1 MAAISSEELQDAWQK
16 VKAMTIL
23 PEPPE
28 PKMPS
33 FGPKVTIKS
42 RLHAVQNV
50 ITSLEYNYTGTL
62 YFDVNKNRSFKSI
75 ANTAKEIIKEGLP
88 IQCLEAV
95 FLAAYLTAGLQT
107 LERFPIS
114 FKTTAGT
121 STHRHI
127 VLGVRHQQ
135 QKWGALGLSRCDKLM
150 NKEMKFDS
158 LSDLVLDYC
167 QEFQNVYHKVVR
179 VNVGFPLSHD
189 IHSSERVE
197 WRVLN
202 LPVDT
207 NVWTDVAKQLDNFGK
222 DAAEI
227 ESFKKAK
234 GEFPAWFGAK
244 YALNAPE
251 VEIGVRSPRAAQR
264 FNSFSDDFEE
274 FEEESQS
281 HEPTPVPTPRKI
293 PRPILVTPEEFTFK
307 KPSSSAVPAPPTNIF
322 LQNTSASPFLIE
334 IEDNSGLL
342 EIVTKSQPAAPPEK
356 TQQSEERDEALK
368 LNTTKCTASVRISAR
383 GMIVVAIKYNPH
395 RLGTNKLASV
405 SSSEKSPQSKLLKK
419 GVNENACSVEPTA
432 TSEQHQVVS
441 FRCTPTTRS
450 SENLTDAEPD
460 GETFTLETPFVLK
473 DV

>member
-179 VNVGFPLSHD
+179 VNV
-189 IHSSERVE
+189 
-197 WRVLN
+197 LN

-307 KPSSSAVPAPPTNIF
+307 KTIIECCSCSTDQYIPAKHLGI
-322 LQNTSASPFLIE
+322 A
-334 IEDNSGLL
+334 
-342 EIVTKSQPAAPPEK
+342 PAAPPEK

>member
-114 FKTTAGT
+114 FKTIAGT

-179 VNVGFPLSHD
+179 VNV
-189 IHSSERVE
+189 
-197 WRVLN
+197 LN

-251 VEIGVRSPRAAQR
+251 VEIG
-264 FNSFSDDFEE
+264 
-274 FEEESQS
+274 
-281 HEPTPVPTPRKI
+281 
-293 PRPILVTPEEFTFK
+293 
-307 KPSSSAVPAPPTNIF
+307 SAVPAPPTNIF